1 MLTLSEWISALQLL
15 ATVVGLLVLYFKIA
29 RQIGQWEQT
38 QKQTVEELKKHEG
51 KIEKFTEKLGTLAER
66 VYELFGQLKK

>member
-1 MLTLSEWISALQLL
+1 MLTLSEWISALQLI

-29 RQIGQWEQT
+29 RQIGHWEKT
-38 QKQTVEELKKHEG
+38 QEQTVEELKKHEG
-51 KIEKFTEKLGTLAER
+51 KIEKFAEKLGTLAER

>member
-1 MLTLSEWISALQLL
+1 MLTLSEWIQTLQLV

-29 RQIGQWEQT
+29 RQVGRWEATQAQT
-38 QKQTVEELKKHEG
+38 IEELKKHEG